1 MPGNIE
7 KIRVPVGGMH
17 CASCAS
23 NVEGRLKL
31 LKGVKS
37 VSVNLAT
44 RDAWVTYDPGQL
56 GAEKIAEAIR
66 QTGYDVP
73 PDWEGGIEPAARDR
87 KYISS
92 IRKRFRWSLA
102 LSIPLFLG
110 GMRMFWPF
118 IPAWLANPCLSLA
131 LALPV
136 LLYCGWPFYQ
146 GMAASIRRRKAD
158 MNTLVA
164 LGTSAAFLYSL
175 GATLF
180 PGFFGGEEVHH
191 YYYETAAV
199 IITLVL
205 LGRLLEARATGR
217 ASEAITRLIGL
228 RPGAARVVRGGG
240 EVEVPVDALAEGDLV
255 VVRPGER
262 VAADGVITEG
272 FSSLDESM
280 ITGESFP
287 VDRLSGHPVTGGT
300 LNLTGS
306 FTFRTT
312 QVGSRTLLA
321 RIIRLVEEAQGSR
334 APIQRLADRI
344 AAVFVPAVMITAALT
359 FVVWMIWGHSFSTA
373 LIRAVAVLVISCPC
387 ALGLATPTAVMAGTG
402 RGAELGM
409 LIRGGEVLEQAGK
422 MDTVMFDKTGTLTT
436 GRLSLVNLG
445 VMPEFSEEEIL
456 MLAASAE
463 SRSEHPAGRAVVAYA
478 QAKGLNLKS
487 PHQFQARPGSGLSCQ
502 VGGRRVEIG
511 RRQMM
516 DDDGLDFGPLEKLA
530 LRLQQDGK
538 AVVWVAVDS
547 RPAGIIGL
555 ADTLRDNALTAVAEL
570 KRMGLKTIMI
580 TGDHPAAAARVAG
593 QLGIDQVLAGVQ
605 PDGKAAEVE
614 RIQKAGSRVI
624 MVGDGIN
631 DAPALA
637 QSDLAIAMG
646 QGTDVAIETAG
657 IILMGDR
664 LELVPQSLR
673 LSRATLRIIKQNL
686 FWAFIY
692 NVIGIPVAA
701 GALQPFFGISLNPM
715 LAALAMAF
723 SSVSVV
729 TNSLR
734 LRKWKP

>member
-1 MPGNIE
+1 M
-7 KIRVPVGGMH
+7 GGMH

-23 NVEGRLKL
+23 TVEGRLKL
-31 LKGVKS
+31 LKGVES
-37 VSVNLAT
+37 ASVNLAT
-44 RDAWVTYDPGQL
+44 RAVWVTYDPGQL
-56 GAEKIAEAIR
+56 GADKIAQAIR
-66 QTGYDVP
+66 ESGYDVP
-73 PDWEGGIEPAARDR
+73 LGWEDDVGPAARDR
-87 KYISS
+87 KYIFSL
-92 IRKRFRWSLA
+92 RRRFLWSLA
-102 LSIPLFLG
+102 LSTPLFLG
-110 GMRMFWPF
+110 GMRMFLPF
-118 IPAWLANPCLSLA
+118 IHPWLANPYLSLS

-146 GMAASIRRRKAD
+146 GMAASIRRRRAD

-175 GATLF
+175 VATLS
-180 PGFFGGEEVHH
+180 PGFFGGAEAHH

-217 ASEAITRLIGL
+217 ASEAITRLIRL

-240 EVEVPVDALAEGDLV
+240 EIEVPVDALAEGDLV
-255 VVRPGER
+255 AVRPGER
-262 VAADGVITEG
+262 VAADGIITEG

-280 ITGESFP
+280 ITGESYP
-287 VDRLSGHPVTGGT
+287 VDRLVGHPVTGGT
-300 LNLTGS
+300 LNLTG
-306 FTFRTT
+306 TFIFRSTK
-312 QVGSRTLLA
+312 VGNRTLLA

-344 AAVFVPAVMITAALT
+344 AAVFVPAVMIAAAVT
-359 FVVWMIWGHSFSTA
+359 FAAWMIWGPSFSMA
-373 LIRAVAVLVISCPC
+373 LIKAVAVLVISCPC

-409 LIRGGEVLEQAGK
+409 LVRGGEVLEQAGK
-422 MDTVMFDKTGTLTT
+422 MDTVLFDKTGTLTS

-445 VMPEFSEEEIL
+445 VMPEFSEEETL

-478 QAKGLNLKS
+478 QAKGLPLKS
-487 PHQFQARPGSGLSCQ
+487 PQKFQALPGSGLSCT
-502 VGGRRVEIG
+502 VEGRRVEIG

-516 DDDGLDFGPLEKLA
+516 DDAGIDFGPLEKLA

-555 ADTLRDNALTAVAEL
+555 ADTLRDDSLTAVAEL
-570 KRMGLKTIMI
+570 KRMGLKTTMI
-580 TGDHPAAAARVAG
+580 TGDHPAAAAAVAG
-593 QLGIDQVLAGVQ
+593 QLGIDQVLAGVP

-614 RIQKAGSRVI
+614 RLQRSGARVI

-637 QSDLAIAMG
+637 QADLAIAMG
-646 QGTDVAIETAG
+646 RGTDVAIETAD

-664 LELVPQSLR
+664 LDLVPQSLR

-701 GALQPFFGISLNPM
+701 GALYPFFGISLNPM

-734 LRKWKP
+734 LKRWRP